1 MSDTTLNFVV
11 VASNRTI
18 SEYAQTILG
27 GGGISSHFLTS
38 TQIKDIQSWNQKY
51 EIIGQGIGTP
61 SPSVD

>member
-27 GGGISSHFLTS
+27 GLSSHFLTS